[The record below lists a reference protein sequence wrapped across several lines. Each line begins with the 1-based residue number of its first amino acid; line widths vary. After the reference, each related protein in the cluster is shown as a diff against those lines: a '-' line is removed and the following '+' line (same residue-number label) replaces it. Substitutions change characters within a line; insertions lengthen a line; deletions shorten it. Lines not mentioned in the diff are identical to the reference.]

1 MTAFIFDLDG
11 TLADSIPNI
20 LDVAK
25 RSFAQLGKTVSEDTI
40 IEYVGIPLIQ
50 TGEDLLGPGRGREYA
65 DAYMETYAKTVFDL
79 QAFPGMDRMLS
90 DLEAAGAALGVCTSK
105 RRQPAHES
113 LEKIGL
119 KKYFSAII
127 NCESGYGC
135 KPEAGPALGAADE
148 LATPPGECY
157 FIGDSIHDIACGKNA
172 GMGTVGVT
180 WGASSEKAFREIG
193 ADYICHDADQLRKL
207 LLSLV

>member
-79 QAFPGMDRMLS
+79 QASPAWTECCPIWKQQAPPWGYVPPN
-90 DLEAAGAALGVCTSK
+90 AANPPMKAW
-105 RRQPAHES
+105 RR
-113 LEKIGL
+113 
-119 KKYFSAII
+119 
-127 NCESGYGC
+127 
-135 KPEAGPALGAADE
+135 
-148 LATPPGECY
+148 
-157 FIGDSIHDIACGKNA
+157 
-172 GMGTVGVT
+172 
-180 WGASSEKAFREIG
+180 
-193 ADYICHDADQLRKL
+193 
-207 LLSLV
+207 